1 MAGFGSSSGAGK
13 SSNAAPL
20 STDTSLDVTALS
32 RCVSNWQQATA
43 LVSWSSAPADQLVQM
58 TSPGP
63 LLGQLHGLS
72 KKQRLTELCCKTDA
86 RGGGGR
92 RPPERAIRTRRGLI
106 IVGRHKDRAIAMN
119 IAASLVAGLVLPL
132 VLGIWLYAM
141 TIWLFVH

>member
-1 MAGFGSSSGAGK
+1 MLAQ
-13 SSNAAPL
+13 
-20 STDTSLDVTALS
+20 TI
-32 RCVSNWQQATA
+32 
-43 LVSWSSAPADQLVQM
+43 SAPAISFFIFTPIPLTLCGITAAPIAEDQARKCELAH
-58 TSPGP
+58 TSPR
-63 LLGQLHGLS
+63 LS

-119 IAASLVAGLVLPL
+119 IAASLVAGLVLAL
-132 VLGIWLYAM
+132 VLGIWLYAI